1 MGKNELENVE
11 RYILTIIEKEKPETV
26 EELAQY
32 VKEKFG
38 LSKDEAIRYVLSLE
52 SRGLIKLEEKPTRA
66 TQTLLGYLSS
76 AKSLWYWI
84 TLTLTITTTIVVF
97 AIPERAYPLAY
108 IRHVLGLVFVLWLPG
123 YSFIRALFPTRLPI
137 KTGKKELDSIER
149 VALSIGMSLAIVPL
163 VGLLLNYTPW
173 GITITPITLSLMA
186 LTIIF
191 STTAIIRECES
202 KS

>member
-66 TQTLLGYLSS
+66 TQTLLSYLSS

-84 TLTLTITTTIVVF
+84 TLTLTIATTIVVF